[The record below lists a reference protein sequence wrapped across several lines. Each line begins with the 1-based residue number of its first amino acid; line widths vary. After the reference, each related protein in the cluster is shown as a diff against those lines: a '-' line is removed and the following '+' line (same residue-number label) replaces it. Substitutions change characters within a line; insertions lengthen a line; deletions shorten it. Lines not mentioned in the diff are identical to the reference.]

1 MHRDYLPDWL
11 VNPFPL
17 QYGQQSPSRQS
28 QACHFSFFCN
38 NEHVKTWVRPGS
50 HAIAQ
55 CWEVEPR
62 VPGQPCDGLGG
73 LGVAGLVTQLTE
85 QMTLDRTLLTHKLP
99 PSLPCCHC
107 CLPSSPPIGHCS
119 APLVSANSKAECH
132 PHISMCYYILSYQLS
147 SIHNPYVCIKYQ
159 NVTIWHLHTMH
170 WLFCFRIPDFCPFLR
185 GLGLQVSEF

>member
-1 MHRDYLPDWL
+1 MIKSINYINVSLWLTIRDKELITGIGSRRRGLHRDYLPDWL
-11 VNPFPL
+11 VNSFPL

-28 QACHFSFFCN
+28 QACHFSFICN
-38 NEHVKTWVRPGS
+38 NEHVRTWVRPGS

-62 VPGQPCDGLGG
+62 VRGQPCDGLGG

-119 APLVSANSKAECH
+119 APLVSANSNAECH
-132 PHISMCYYILSYQLS
+132 PHIHIIILS
-147 SIHNPYVCIKYQ
+147 SIQIEYHHK
-159 NVTIWHLHTMH
+159 
-170 WLFCFRIPDFCPFLR
+170 
-185 GLGLQVSEF
+185 QVKIR